1 MDKNKRDL
9 IELILDKLKEFN
21 SRSSALVAL
30 IGAEY
35 SDGNNLENILD
46 IGYRGIPMI
55 LQMDECDYFDELF
68 YQYLEQKITKEE
80 YLKNIEECLKGE

>member
-9 IELILDKLKEFN
+9 IELILDKLKEFS

-35 SDGNNLENILD
+35 CGENSLESVLD

-55 LQMDECDYFDELF
+55 LQMDECDYFDELL
-68 YQYLEQKITKEE
+68 YDYLEQKITKEE
-80 YLKNIEECLKGE
+80 YLKNLEECLKGE

>member
-68 YQYLEQKITKEE
+68 YQYLEQKITKEQ

>member
-1 MDKNKRDL
+1 MDKNKREL
-9 IELILDKLKEFN
+9 IELILDKLKDFS
-21 SRSSALVAL
+21 SRSSDLVAL

-35 SDGNNLENILD
+35 CGENSIENVLD

-55 LQMDECDYFDELF
+55 LGMDECDYFDELF

-80 YLKNIEECLKGE
+80 YIENLEECMEGE

>member
-21 SRSSALVAL
+21 SRSSAFMAL

-68 YQYLEQKITKEE
+68 YQYLEQKITKEQ

>member
-21 SRSSALVAL
+21 SRSSAFMAL

-55 LQMDECDYFDELF
+55 LQMDECDYFDELLCD
-68 YQYLEQKITKEE
+68 YLGQKITKEE
-80 YLKNIEECLKGE
+80 YLENLEECLKGE